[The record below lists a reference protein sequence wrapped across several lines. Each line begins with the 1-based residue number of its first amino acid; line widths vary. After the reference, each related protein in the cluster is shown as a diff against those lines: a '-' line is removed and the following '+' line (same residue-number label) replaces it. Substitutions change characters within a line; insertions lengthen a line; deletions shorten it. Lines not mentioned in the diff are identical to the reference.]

1 MDDIFEYVKEEKEEV
16 LCKYGNVEA
25 RLKEK
30 GRGQYLL
37 PGTLSGLFLCIAA
50 ALFEGFEISRLTL
63 LVTRGVGAAGGVI
76 IASSLLFYAMFVR
89 QARRAGGNFLY
100 ITNKNVVWCDKGRY
114 AKMPLSDI
122 SDVRVDKV
130 ERLSS
135 IPFDMSEL
143 EGECLVLFYRG
154 SDMRIPYIDNPAD
167 AKDKIKALIG

>member
-25 RLKEK
+25 RLRAQGK
-30 GRGQYLL
+30 RQYLL

-50 ALFEGFEISRLTL
+50 ALFEGFEICRLTL

-76 IASSLLFYAMFVR
+76 IASSLLLYAMFVR

-100 ITNKNVVWCDKGRY
+100 ITNKNVIWCDKGRY

-122 SDVRVDKV
+122 TGVRVEKV
-130 ERLSS
+130 ERLSC

-143 EGECLVLFYRG
+143 EGERLVLFYRG
-154 SDMRIPYIDNPAD
+154 ADMKIPYIENPAD